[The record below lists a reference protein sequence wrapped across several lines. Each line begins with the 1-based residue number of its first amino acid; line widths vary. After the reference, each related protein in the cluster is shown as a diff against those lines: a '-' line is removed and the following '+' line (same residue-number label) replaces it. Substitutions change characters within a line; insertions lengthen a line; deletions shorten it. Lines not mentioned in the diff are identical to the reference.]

1 MQQLEQLIK
10 ERKFRKDFIYMCHRH
25 KENNK
30 AYYETIFHASMLF
43 NSGLAISTYPQ
54 HD

>member
-25 KENNK
+25 KENNISLILYSK
-30 AYYETIFHASMLF
+30 YNKSD
-43 NSGLAISTYPQ
+43 NSFKS
-54 HD
+54 